1 MRKTLIQLTAVAT
14 FALLCPAPRA
24 HAVSKEMIQLQ
35 QQVQTLQDSLQRL
48 QQSND
53 ERMGVLQHLVE
64 QTADNVNRMSQTMT
78 TLQQAIETQNQGNGG
93 KVDQLSGQMQSLN
106 DSVDELKSRIGK
118 LDKTLQDIQAQ
129 LQNVN
134 SQPASGGQQNG
145 VPGTQGGQPAPQ
157 GGAEANAAP
166 AQPPAPPVD
175 QLYQGGLRDYN
186 GAKYDVAAGEF
197 NDVLKYYPQDNLA
210 GNAQFYLGEIA
221 YRQGDYKTAI
231 HNYDTVLEQFSG
243 NPKVPAAQLRKGE
256 AELATNQRDAGI
268 RDLRNLIQRY
278 PQTPEAAQARS
289 RLNGMG
295 VRITAPKPSP
305 SAYTPQ

>member
-1 MRKTLIQLTAVAT
+1 MRKILVQLTAIASL
-14 FALLCPAPRA
+14 ALLCPAPRA
-24 HAVSKEMIQLQ
+24 HAASKEMIQLQ
-35 QQVQTLQDSLQRL
+35 QQVQTLQDTLQRL

-64 QTADNVNRMSQTMT
+64 QTADSVNRMSQAMN
-78 TLQQAIETQNQGNGG
+78 TLQQQVQAQNEGSGG

-106 DSVDELKSRIGK
+106 DSVDELKSRIAR
-118 LDKTLQDIQAQ
+118 LDKTLHDIQGQ

-134 SQPASGGQQNG
+134 TQQAAGGQMGGVPGGQQ
-145 VPGTQGGQPAPQ
+145 AP
-157 GGAEANAAP
+157 GGADGNATP

-186 GAKYDVAAGEF
+186 SAKYDVAAGEF
-197 NDVLKYYPQDNLA
+197 GDVLKYYPQDNLA

-231 HNYDTVLEQFSG
+231 QSYDAVLEQFSG

-278 PQTPEAAQARS
+278 PQSPEAAQARS

-295 VRITAPKPSP
+295 VRVMAPKPSP
-305 SAYTPQ
+305 SAYKPQ